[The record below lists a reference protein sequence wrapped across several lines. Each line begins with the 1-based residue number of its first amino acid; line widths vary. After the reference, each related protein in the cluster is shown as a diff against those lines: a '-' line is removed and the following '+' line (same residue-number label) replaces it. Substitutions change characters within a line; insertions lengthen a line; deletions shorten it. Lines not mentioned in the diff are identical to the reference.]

1 LHLKYSQ
8 GLEKDKFVWVETE
21 NSKSSS
27 EKEIWLRPIS
37 SEEYEEV
44 YMIIQ
49 TGENLKDPDKIIFVL
64 IGLPNLL
71 FYNYESIV
79 LDEK

>member
-1 LHLKYSQ
+1 MHLKDSQ